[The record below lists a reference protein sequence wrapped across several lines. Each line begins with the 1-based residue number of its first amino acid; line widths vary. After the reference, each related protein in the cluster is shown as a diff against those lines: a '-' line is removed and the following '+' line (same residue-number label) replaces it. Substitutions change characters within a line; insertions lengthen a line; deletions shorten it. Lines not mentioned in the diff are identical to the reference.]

1 MKKKLWLV
9 VAIVLPILFLAGQEK
24 PKAFPVL
31 KGPYLGQT
39 PPGMEPEVFAPG
51 IVSTELN
58 TRDMAITP
66 DGREIY
72 FCVNLG
78 SFTFST
84 IMVTRLK
91 DGAWTAPEVM
101 EHMEDPGCWNIEP
114 CISADG
120 KKFFFMSNRPDKAKN
135 EAKGDED
142 IWVMERAGDG
152 WGEPT
157 NLGLPVNSDSAE
169 FFPSLTRDN
178 TLYFTRRDEASGI
191 EHIYRSRLRDGRYQ
205 EPEKLPAQ
213 VNSGQTRFN
222 AFIAPD
228 ESFIIVPVYG
238 RKDSLGQ
245 TDYYVSF
252 RGADG
257 TWSEAVNMGPK
268 INSASGSEYS
278 ASVSPDGRYLFFM
291 ASRLPARGQWPQKL
305 SAVFLHGLRAAPG
318 NDNTAVYWIDARVI
332 DTLRPRK

>member
-152 WGEPT
+152 WGEPA
-157 NLGLPVNSDSAE
+157 NLGAPVNSDSAE